1 MSAINLLHK
10 STLAIAIAS
19 ASLSAYSEEFVLSD
33 SKNHIFEVN
42 EEFADGLLI
51 SGQAAFTASEEKK
64 AAISIIDSH
73 SQGDIVLDTAL
84 KLSGPSARGLFLA
97 TLDNQTII
105 DGNLINKGQI
115 DFNGDLGWGIMV
127 NAEKDDVLTER
138 PTVIN
143 GDLINQGTINIAQK
157 ENAEVSLA
165 ENDAATAIEVGH
177 THVNHIRNEHQINLK
192 GDNVTGIYVSAKSEV
207 GGVKNTG
214 SISGS
219 GKNLRGIYVDD
230 YSHVS
235 SIENSG
241 QINLSSSGTTP
252 GIFPSG
258 GIVAASANLR
268 DITNQKHGVIEVS
281 GTGLA
286 AIHLEQSSAEKIEN
300 HGTLRASKGSSGI
313 KISNG
318 DVTQVNNEDSG
329 LIEVSG
335 AGASGIHLA
344 NSILRGEIL
353 NSGTIKA
360 SDGATAIKV
369 ENMDSIFIWDKGS
382 IHGDIQGVGL
392 SLLDEQTTFS
402 GTNFESKIIVLG
414 DKNRPTTLT
423 FTQPHSVIK
432 TDKSSVSGVNGTVY
446 EGGLH
451 LINGANLALEISPQ
465 TNAKQAIVAVEG
477 AASFAQ
483 GTGIKVSAAEGLSID
498 GKDYI
503 LLSTTESLKNDG
515 VQVTGNALLKVN
527 SYNVSNNQIT
537 ANVSVESNKNI
548 VENVIK
554 SGGSKNNQAVA
565 KELNTLISSLPDSVF
580 KQTLVSAGDSPE
592 KLLAAVEQLT
602 PEMNGGAIQ
611 AASSGQ
617 TIVTG
622 VTNARTSSLRGQS
635 SGDIMQDAGV
645 WVQTLYS
652 DARQAKRDDIKGYN
666 AYSSGI
672 AIGFDTKPSDDLT
685 VGVAYSYLD
694 TSVKGKS
701 NNQTEVKGH
710 AFTLYGGY
718 EIDNYFVDGNL
729 TYSSNKNDS
738 KRQVLNTTAKGS
750 YDSDML
756 GASLTAGYT
765 FQLDN
770 NLTLEPLLTARYANI
785 KIDSYSEKGSP
796 AALRTNS
803 QRYEVAELGLG
814 ARASSSYALGQ
825 GTLEPSVQVMAL
837 HDLAADQTRSTSA
850 FIAAGGPFVAY
861 GSKPVRNSYEA
872 AIGAD
877 YRLGAFTFG
886 ANYGYTGKSG
896 YNADTFSAKV
906 RYDF

>member
-33 SKNHIFEVN
+33 TKNHIIEVN
-42 EEFADGLLI
+42 EQFTDGLLI
-51 SGQAAFTASEEKK
+51 SGQTAFTASEQIE
-64 AAISIIDSH
+64 AAINIIDST
-73 SQGDIVLDTAL
+73 SQGDVVLDT
-84 KLSGPSARGLFLA
+84 KLNVSGPSAKGLALSS
-97 TLDNQTII
+97 LDKQSII
-105 DGNLINKGQI
+105 NGNLINKGQI

-127 NAEKDDVLTER
+127 HAEKDDVLAEH
-138 PTVIN
+138 PTLIE
-143 GDLINQGTINIAQK
+143 GDLINQGSINITQQ
-157 ENAEVSLA
+157 ENAEISLK

-177 THVNHIRNEHQINLK
+177 AHVNHIRNEHQINLK
-192 GDNVTGIYVSAKSEV
+192 GDNVTGIYVTAKSEV
-207 GGVKNTG
+207 RSITNTG

-230 YSHVS
+230 RSNVS
-235 SIENSG
+235 SIENNG
-241 QINLSSSGTTP
+241 QINLGSSGTTP

-258 GIVAASANLR
+258 GIVVAGAKIHWL
-268 DITNQKHGVIEVS
+268 DNQEHGVIDVS
-281 GTGLA
+281 GAGLA
-286 AIHLEQSSAEKIEN
+286 AIYAKEATIEEIEN
-300 HGTLRASKGSSGI
+300 VGVIRASKGATGI
-313 KISNG
+313 KSVASELE
-318 DVTQVNNEDSG
+318 DVTNDG

-335 AGASGIHLA
+335 QGAAGIHIVDSSV
-344 NSILRGEIL
+344 NTGIL
-353 NSGTIKA
+353 NGGDIKT
-360 SDGATAIKV
+360 SDGAVAIKV
-369 ENMDSIFIWDKGS
+369 ENTNTHFKWDGGT
-382 IHGDIQGVGL
+382 IQGDIQGITSTKVKNNV
-392 SLLDEQTTFS
+392 TFA
-402 GTNFESKIIVLG
+402 GKNFESKTLVVG
-414 DKNRPTTLT
+414 SKKHPTTLI

-432 TDKSSVSGVNGTVY
+432 TDKNSSTELNGTTY
-446 EGGLH
+446 SGGLH
-451 LINGANLALEISPQ
+451 LVNGANLALEISQQ
-465 TNAKQAIVAVEG
+465 TNPEQAIVAVEG

-483 GTGIKVSAAEGLSID
+483 GTGIQVSSAQGLSID

-537 ANVSVESNKNI
+537 ANVSVETNNNI
-548 VENVIK
+548 IENVIK
-554 SGGSKNNQAVA
+554 SGGNKNNQAVA
-565 KELNTLISSLPDSVF
+565 KELNTLIGNLPESTF
-580 KQTLVSAGDSPE
+580 KQHLISAGDSPE
-592 KLLAAVEQLT
+592 QLLAAVEELT

-617 TIVTG
+617 TLLTSVTG
-622 VTNARTSSLRGQS
+622 TRTSSLRGQS

-672 AIGFDTKPSDDLT
+672 AIGVDAKPSDDLT

-765 FQLDN
+765 FQLNN